1 MRYDR
6 YQLGALLTL
15 RSVVNN
21 LNDALDQFQ
30 STLSQ
35 DQKARLKSISSIP
48 DANAVITF
56 TMRLD
61 SDNAKRKSRCV
72 ASRLHTLL
80 ESVQQFSAIV
90 DTFVSSDPGVAALVW
105 GSVKLAL
112 LVSLLSN
119 APIY

>member
-1 MRYDR
+1 VRSDR

-15 RSVVNN
+15 RSVVDN

-35 DQKARLKSISSIP
+35 DQKTHLQNISSIP

-80 ESVQQFSAIV
+80 ESVQQFSVIV
-90 DTFVSSDPGVAALVW
+90 DTFVSSDPRVAALVW
-105 GSVKLAL
+105 GSIKLAL
-112 LVSLLSN
+112 LVSLLLD
-119 APIY
+119 ALIY